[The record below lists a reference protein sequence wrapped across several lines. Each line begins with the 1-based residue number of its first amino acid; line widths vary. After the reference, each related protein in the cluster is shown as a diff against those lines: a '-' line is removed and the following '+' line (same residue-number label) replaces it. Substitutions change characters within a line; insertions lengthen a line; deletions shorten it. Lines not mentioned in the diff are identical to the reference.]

1 MLAHYLTLGLAPN
14 ASQSEIRRRYL
25 DLVRSHPP
33 SRDPDRFG
41 RIAAAYEALQ
51 DDRSRVRTAI
61 FGIAASYNDW
71 ELALDALVEA
81 RAAAPR
87 APGLQELLAAEGLQ
101 R

>member
-14 ASQSEIRRRYL
+14 ASQPEIRRRYL
-25 DLVRSHPP
+25 DLIRSHPP

-61 FGIAASYNDW
+61 FGIAAYNDW

-81 RAAAPR
+81 RVATRKAS
-87 APGLQELLAAEGLQ
+87 GLQELLAAEGLK